1 MSRFLKL
8 IVALVIMA
16 LTSGFRATMTM
27 EMPSIKKAMTA
38 AVAGLFAAG
47 AMNAPANAFT
57 KEQIV
62 SLSYD
67 QVKGSGLANRCPDIP
82 GTGSQTIAI
91 NSKYKLNQ
99 MCIEPTSFQ
108 LEDVVNKKGVE
119 VKEFVNTKLLTRQSY
134 TLYDVGGNLESVGGK
149 ATFFENDGID
159 YAPITLQ
166 TPGGERV
173 PLLFTVKEL
182 VATGTGDKIKP
193 GFEMG
198 GSFNVPSYRTGLFMD
213 PTGRG
218 GTVGW
223 DHAKALPAV
232 QNGVEGEAFIFNE
245 NNKRFDVL
253 KGDIEFA
260 VNTVDEVNGDMR
272 GVFVSTQPG
281 DTDMGAKVPK
291 TILIKGIWTGHVDK
305 N

>member
-1 MSRFLKL
+1 
-8 IVALVIMA
+8 
-16 LTSGFRATMTM
+16 
-27 EMPSIKKAMTA
+27 
-38 AVAGLFAAG
+38 
-47 AMNAPANAFT
+47 
-57 KEQIV
+57 
-62 SLSYD
+62 
-67 QVKGSGLANRCPDIP
+67 
-82 GTGSQTIAI
+82 
-91 NSKYKLNQ
+91 
-99 MCIEPTSFQ
+99 
-108 LEDVVNKKGVE
+108 
-119 VKEFVNTKLLTRQSY
+119 
-134 TLYDVGGNLESVGGK
+134 
-149 ATFFENDGID
+149 
-159 YAPITLQ
+159 
-166 TPGGERV
+166 
-173 PLLFTVKEL
+173 
-182 VATGTGDKIKP
+182 
-193 GFEMG
+193 
-198 GSFNVPSYRTGLFMD
+198 MD